1 MKDLIETREMRL
13 GPERVPVMV
22 EKSLAQELARQVLDR
37 GRERYDA
44 SLDEII
50 RRGIEAVRAG
60 R

>member
-1 MKDLIETREMRL
+1 MKDYIETREMRQ

-22 EKSLAQELARQVLDR
+22 EKSLAQELARQVMDR

-50 RRGIEAVRAG
+50 RRGIEAVRTG

>member
-1 MKDLIETREMRL
+1 MKDFIETHEMRL

-22 EKSLAQELARQVLDR
+22 EKSLAQELARHVMTS

-50 RRGIEAVRAG
+50 RRGIEAVRTG